1 MGGFTIN
8 PQTLLVVTDMSDGL
22 VDGDTSGIMGLAFQ
36 SLASTGAVPFWQ
48 ALTNAGQF
56 ASPEM
61 SFWLTRFLDVSNP
74 TDDEPGGVF
83 TLGGTN
89 STLFTGDIEFLDL
102 AATSSANSATFW
114 LLQMSS
120 TSIVITW
127 MILYSYYI
135 LGLTVNGQNVQIST
149 GDAALSAI
157 DTGTTLIGGPTDGV
171 QALYSAISGSQ
182 ALSGQMEG
190 FFAYRSSSCVT

>member
-1 MGGFTIN
+1 
-8 PQTLLVVTDMSDGL
+8 MSDGL

-120 TSIVITW
+120 
-127 MILYSYYI
+127 
-135 LGLTVNGQNVQIST
+135 LTVNGQNVQIST